1 MVTNC
6 LSCSNSV
13 CVVSALCT
21 GKHWANHYQG
31 SMWLGCCECEGVRV
45 CVCVCVKGVEMKTKI
60 NSQHLALCQT
70 VIKKP
75 LCGQLPSR
83 TRCCHCRPPCP
94 LAPSM
99 PLTRARGG
107 CVCARVRVCARA
119 WVRVRACVLCNWSEQ
134 WPTVPKY
141 KRSLDNAF
149 VCLFVCVLSSEVFTQ
164 VLHCYYWEPF
174 PPVAERRSV
183 VGIQDSHESATMRS
197 SANGMSLLSPKAIW
211 VLISCLQANQLWGE
225 KNDMHIQCAP
235 PLSMERQA
243 ERF

>member
-1 MVTNC
+1 
-6 LSCSNSV
+6 
-13 CVVSALCT
+13 
-21 GKHWANHYQG
+21 
-31 SMWLGCCECEGVRV
+31 
-45 CVCVCVKGVEMKTKI
+45 MKTKI

-94 LAPSM
+94 YSPCPLAPSM

-107 CVCARVRVCARA
+107 CVCARVRA

-149 VCLFVCVLSSEVFTQ
+149 VCLFVCCRLKCLRRFFIVITGNRS
-164 VLHCYYWEPF
+164 
-174 PPVAERRSV
+174 PPWRNAVA
-183 VGIQDSHESATMRS
+183 S
-197 SANGMSLLSPKAIW
+197 SAFKTHMNQPRCVPPLMGWVYW
-211 VLISCLQANQLWGE
+211 VLKQSGY
-225 KNDMHIQCAP
+225 
-235 PLSMERQA
+235 
-243 ERF
+243 